1 MNIQAEKFLSKND
14 IERIAQP
21 IVEMY
26 KLACV
31 PQYRMCYNVD
41 PMQLA
46 DVLDFKIQY
55 SYLSQDGSILGETA
69 STPIWTTIIDSA
81 LGETYYYLDGKT
93 ILIDKRLLN
102 NPRIVGRKNFTIAHE
117 LAHLILNNRYPEMY
131 GSQFRTLCA
140 YRKTSQNRKEI
151 SDWHEWQADT
161 LAAALLLPPDAL
173 DEAMF
178 MFCLGSK
185 MKVLS
190 RKYSQH
196 NYENFCR
203 MAEFL
208 QVSKTT
214 LAYRMEQLGLLE
226 RNYLIKEAQQRRGS
240 IRV

>member
-1 MNIQAEKFLSKND
+1 MSISTRYLSRTD
-14 IERIAQP
+14 IEQIASP
-21 IVEMY
+21 IIERY
-26 KLACV
+26 KQAFV

-41 PMQLA
+41 PTQLA
-46 DVLDFKIQY
+46 DVLGFQVK
-55 SYLSQDGSILGETA
+55 YLYLTQDGSVLGETA
-69 STPIWTTIIDSA
+69 STPVWTTIIDTTI
-81 LGETYYYLDGKT
+81 GETFYFLDGKT
-93 ILIDKRLLN
+93 ILVDKSLLN
-102 NPRIVGRKNFTIAHE
+102 NPHIVGRKNFTIAHE

-131 GSQFRTLCA
+131 GSQFRTLRA
-140 YRKTSQNRKEI
+140 YRKTGQNRKAI
-151 SDWHEWQADT
+151 SDWYEWQADA

-185 MKVLS
+185 MRVLS
-190 RKYSQH
+190 RKFSQH

-226 RNYLIKEAQQRRGS
+226 RNYLIKEAQQRRGA
-240 IRV
+240 IRL

>member
-1 MNIQAEKFLSKND
+1 MSISTPYLSRTD
-14 IERIAQP
+14 IEQIASP
-21 IVEMY
+21 VIERY
-26 KLACV
+26 KQAFV

-41 PMQLA
+41 PTQLA
-46 DVLDFKIQY
+46 DVLGFQVK
-55 SYLSQDGSILGETA
+55 YLYLTQDGSVLGETA
-69 STPIWTTIIDSA
+69 STPVWTTIIDTTI
-81 LGETYYYLDGKT
+81 GETFYFLDGKT
-93 ILIDKRLLN
+93 ILVDKSLLN
-102 NPRIVGRKNFTIAHE
+102 NPHIVGRKNFTIAHE

-131 GSQFRTLCA
+131 GSQFRTLRA
-140 YRKTSQNRKEI
+140 YRKTGQNRKAI
-151 SDWHEWQADT
+151 SDWYEWQADA

-185 MKVLS
+185 MRVLS
-190 RKYSQH
+190 RKFSQH

-226 RNYLIKEAQQRRGS
+226 RNYLIKEAQQRRGA
-240 IRV
+240 IRL